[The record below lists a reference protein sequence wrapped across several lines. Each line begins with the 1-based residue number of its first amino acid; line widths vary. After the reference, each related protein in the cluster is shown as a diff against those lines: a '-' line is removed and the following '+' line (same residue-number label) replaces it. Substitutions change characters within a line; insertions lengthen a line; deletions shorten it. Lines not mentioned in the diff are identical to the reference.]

1 MIMRAQIAWIPI
13 SSLALFMSGCGIG
26 VPATSPTAVVVPSAV
41 DAPTVTETP
50 SAEYPTSLPTRTRI
64 VEPTSTMETAPST
77 TTATATATEYG
88 SLSEPA
94 SLDQAIL
101 ASEDFEAVS
110 AIQLQDIRD
119 SMLEWSDRTME
130 LADYCLWECAK
141 RQIVGEN
148 WALTVVLLRA
158 GDADKASRTVQ
169 RALTEVKGGNE
180 PYPIDMFRSLVEL
193 DSSAW
198 VLGGGFGSGEYRV
211 GASRG
216 SIIVFVTYQ
225 YEVCAGVELSG
236 RCEYD
241 GSYLASTAVEVS
253 VKQIEKLIENG
264 YY

>member
-1 MIMRAQIAWIPI
+1 MRAQIAWIPI

-26 VPATSPTAVVVPSAV
+26 VPATSPTAVVAPSAV

-77 TTATATATEYG
+77 TTATATEYG

-101 ASEDFEAVS
+101 ASEDFEGVS

-264 YY
+264 Y